1 MIGEFTLEDKSG
13 NIVFASSPGMG
24 YSASGKVDSKKAK
37 PSAKRL
43 AGRPK
48 IQIFM
53 DLAEEE
59 TDAQWEERFQKM
71 AINRFPAKISWNP
84 IVDLADEPQGTVA
97 DNFHGELVYK
107 NRQIIKNLKLRK
119 DEDLNNI
126 RVNIKSFIQNY
137 TNVDMEQADDEF
149 ATDAV
154 QPIPKT
160 RIVPVPWAKLSAK
173 DQALALTDYVKGF
186 SIENTLTKEESDA
199 FIRYL
204 TIFAM
209 GRNIVPFVVFDKD
222 GTIERLKGV
231 VKENGS
237 PNGPKHIYK
246 LKTTPG

>member
-24 YSASGKVDSKKAK
+24 SSAPGKTEAKKTK
-37 PSAKRL
+37 TSVKRL
-43 AGRPK
+43 ARRPEIK
-48 IQIFM
+48 IFV

-59 TDAQWEERFQKM
+59 TDTQWEERFQKM
-71 AINRFPAKISWNP
+71 AMSRFPAKISWNP
-84 IVDLADEPQGTVA
+84 TVDLTDEPQGTLI
-97 DNFHGELVYK
+97 DHFYGELVYK
-107 NRQIIKNLKLRK
+107 NRQIVKNLKLRK
-119 DEDLNNI
+119 DEDLHNI
-126 RVNIKSFIQNY
+126 RMNIKSFIQNY

-186 SIENTLTKEESDA
+186 SIENTLTKEESES

-209 GRNIVPFVVFDKD
+209 GRNIVPFIVFDKD
-222 GTIERLKGV
+222 GSIERLKGV
-231 VKENGS
+231 VKEKTG
-237 PNGPKHIYK
+237 YK
-246 LKTTPG
+246 LKPGSG